1 MSPLAEP
8 GSFVHAA
15 AVYASDEEFLAIVL
29 PFLADAVEAGEPVV
43 VAVDEPRRQLIHTAL
58 PEVSAVVFADRDEHG
73 HRPASTINAYR
84 KLLSG
89 HVEGGARRIRLI
101 GDVPHPGR
109 GQPWGDWARY
119 EAAAERAFG
128 GFPLWALC
136 PYDTRDTP
144 ADVLADVARTHPY
157 LAVANG
163 EFLANPRFEDPSR
176 FLAQR
181 PLPAADPL
189 EAGHP
194 LTDLTNP
201 SPSEARTAVRETAQ
215 GTALDHKA
223 IENLIYAVSEA
234 VTNGLC
240 HGRPPV
246 RLRLWTAPSRVV
258 AAISDSGPGPA
269 DPFAGLLPASSTK
282 TGGLGLWLAHQ
293 LCDHVTLSRG
303 ADGFTIRLSV
313 DTHTPAH

>member
-1 MSPLAEP
+1 MSPLADP
-8 GSFVHAA
+8 RFVHAA
-15 AVYASDEEFLAIVL
+15 AVYGSDEEFLAIVL
-29 PFLADAVEAGEPVV
+29 PFLTDAVKAGEPVV
-43 VAVDEPRRQLIHTAL
+43 VSVDEPCQRLIRTAM
-58 PEVSAVVFADRDEHG
+58 PEVSAVVFVDRDEIG
-73 HRPASTINAYR
+73 NRPATTIDAYR
-84 KLLSG
+84 KLLAD
-89 HVEGGARRIRLI
+89 HLAGGAERIRLV

-109 GQPWGDWARY
+109 GEPWGDWARY
-119 EAAAERAFG
+119 EAAAEHAFG
-128 GFPLWALC
+128 GFPLWSLC

-144 ADVLADVARTHPY
+144 TDVLADVARTHRY

-189 EAGHP
+189 ETDP
-194 LTDLTNP
+194 PRTDLTNP
-201 SPSEARTAVRETAQ
+201 SPSQARTAVRETAQ
-215 GTALDHKA
+215 HTGLDTKA
-223 IENLIYAVSEA
+223 IENLTYAVSEA

-246 RLRLWTAPSRVV
+246 RLRLWTAPSRVL
-258 AAISDSGPGPA
+258 ATISDTGSGPV
-269 DPFAGLLPASSTK
+269 DPFAGLLPATGTE

-313 DTHTPAH
+313 GTPDPPR